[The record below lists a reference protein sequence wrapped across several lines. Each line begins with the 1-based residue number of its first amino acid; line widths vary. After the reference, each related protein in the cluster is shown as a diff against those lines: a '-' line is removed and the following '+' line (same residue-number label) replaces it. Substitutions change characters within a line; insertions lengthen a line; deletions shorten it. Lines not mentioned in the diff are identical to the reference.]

1 MHLHHQLPTSHLP
14 LPLKFLQ
21 IVLITLFIT
30 QRRKR
35 CPQNKEVREKSRF
48 PSLYKENALTA
59 DGKQWAKVW
68 LLCCLL
74 GLVAVLV
81 SCCLQGHILPP
92 QAHHRA
98 WSVSWVFAW
107 GTGASAALYPPISRR
122 QNWLYGIPLS
132 LCWLFPCLFSFGA
145 YSHVEAVITWCPVK
159 ARNKKISKNWIIPF

>member
-48 PSLYKENALTA
+48 PSLYKENALSA

-68 LLCCLL
+68 LWCCLL
-74 GLVAVLV
+74 GLVAHPASSGT
-81 SCCLQGHILPP
+81 SCLLRHITEHGVWVGCLHEGQEPLLPCILPL
-92 QAHHRA
+92 ADIK
-98 WSVSWVFAW
+98 
-107 GTGASAALYPPISRR
+107 TDCMEYPYLFVDSFLACSPLVHIATLR
-122 QNWLYGIPLS
+122 QLS
-132 LCWLFPCLFSFGA
+132 LDAQWKQGTRKS
-145 YSHVEAVITWCPVK
+145 VK
-159 ARNKKISKNWIIPF
+159 TELSPFKAG